1 MTETRLAAVPAGE
14 PQPLDLRSC
23 PLLGRVTRLDRN
35 RLEVEL
41 SDPGLAQR
49 VTVSD
54 LVALATDG
62 DFLIGLVEAVQL
74 RQARPARDGLAG
86 DGPARA
92 SSVALQ
98 VMPVGRLSPGDGGG
112 RATFRR
118 GASGYPHVGS
128 ACHLV
133 EGEQL
138 HGFMSLLGR
147 GVAPEEQLVLGRY
160 AADRETEAIADG
172 NRFFQRHL
180 ALIGSTG
187 AGKSWAVAL
196 MLERASRLSHPN
208 LIVLD
213 LHGEYTPLA
222 RGGDLGR
229 PIARSLRVAGPGDVA
244 RPNEDALFLPYW
256 LLERDELMALVLN
269 PDDPDAADHV
279 FRFTEHV
286 QTLKRVSLVD
296 QGRRLALATFTVD
309 SPIPYRLEHLVELLR
324 RDDAEKI
331 PQPPSNRLEPGP
343 YFGRLTSFVSRLEA
357 RAADPRYGFIFDPP
371 EETFGYDWLG
381 EMAAKLL
388 GEGAGGAGIKIV
400 DLSEVPSAIVPL
412 VAGVLA
418 RLVYDIQFWMDPAR
432 RTPVCLICD
441 EAHLYLPAREDSGPV
456 HRAALDVFEAIAK
469 EGRKYGVGLVV
480 VTQRPTDVSSTI
492 LSQCNNFVI
501 MRLTNDHD
509 RSMVERLIPEHL
521 AGVTGVLPALE
532 PGEGVVVGDAL
543 LLPTRIEFDPPA
555 VKPASTTQPYWSLWT
570 ERSSNGDAIAAGV
583 EALRNQLRSYR

>member
-1 MTETRLAAVPAGE
+1 MIESQAAVDAGAAADPAD
-14 PQPLDLRSC
+14 LDLRSC

-35 RLEVEL
+35 RLEIEL
-41 SDPGLAQR
+41 SEPGLAMR

-54 LVALATDG
+54 LVALSTG
-62 DFLIGLVEAVQL
+62 SDFLMGLVEAVQV
-74 RQARPARDGLAG
+74 RPVRNG
-86 DGPARA
+86 A

-98 VMPVGRLSPGDGGG
+98 VMPVGRLSPGADAV

-118 GASGYPHVGS
+118 GSSGYPHVGS

-138 HGFMSLLGR
+138 HQFMSLLGR
-147 GVAPEEQLVLGRY
+147 GVAAEEQLVLGRY

-196 MLERASRLSHPN
+196 MLERASRLSHAN

-213 LHGEYTPLA
+213 LHGEYTPLTKEADGAGSIA
-222 RGGDLGR
+222 RG
-229 PIARSLRVAGPGDVA
+229 LRVAGPADVV
-244 RPNEDALFLPYW
+244 RSSDDVLFLPYW
-256 LLERDELMALVLN
+256 LLERNELMALVLN
-269 PDDPDAADHV
+269 PDDPDAADHI

-296 QGRRLALATFTVD
+296 QGRTLALATFTVD
-309 SPIPYRLEHLVELLR
+309 SPIPYRLDHLVQLLR
-324 RDDAEKI
+324 RDDVEKI

-343 YFGRLTSFVSRLEA
+343 YFGRLTSFISRLEA

-371 EETFGYDWLG
+371 EQTFSYDWLG
-381 EMAAKLL
+381 ETAAKLL
-388 GEGAGGAGIKIV
+388 GAGTGRAGIKIV

-418 RLVYDIQFWMDPAR
+418 RFVYDVQFWMDPVQ

-441 EAHLYLPAREDSGPV
+441 EAHLYLPAREGSGPI
-456 HRAALDVFEAIAK
+456 HRAALEVFEAIAK

-492 LSQCNNFVI
+492 LSQCNNFVV
-501 MRLTNDHD
+501 MRLTNEHD
-509 RSMVERLIPEHL
+509 RTMIERLIPEHF

-532 PGEGVVVGDAL
+532 PGEGVVIGDAL
-543 LLPTRIEFDPPA
+543 LLPSRVEFDPPR

-570 ERSSNGDAIAAGV
+570 ERPSSQEAIAAGV
-583 EALRNQLRSYR
+583 EALRNQLRASH

>member
-1 MTETRLAAVPAGE
+1 MVESGVAAVGTEAGE
-14 PQPLDLRSC
+14 TAGRLDLRSGS
-23 PLLGRVTRLDRN
+23 LIGRVTRLDRN

-41 SDPGLAQR
+41 SEPGLAAR

-54 LVALATDG
+54 LVALPTG
-62 DFLIGLVEAVQL
+62 SDFLIGLVEAVHM
-74 RQARPARDGLAG
+74 RPARNPG
-86 DGPARA
+86 
-92 SSVALQ
+92 VALQ
-98 VMPVGRLSPGDGGG
+98 VMPVGRLSPGEGVGD
-112 RATFRR
+112 AAFRR

-138 HGFMSLLGR
+138 HRFMSLLGR

-208 LIVLD
+208 LLVLD
-213 LHGEYTPLA
+213 LHGEYTPLTH
-222 RGGDLGR
+222 RSGVTT
-229 PIARSLRVAGPGDVA
+229 PIARGLRVAGPADVA
-244 RPNEDALFLPYW
+244 RPSDDVLFLPHW

-296 QGRRLALATFTVD
+296 QGRSLALATFTVD

-324 RDDAEKI
+324 RDDLEKI
-331 PQPPSNRLEPGP
+331 PQPPSNRIEPGP
-343 YFGRLTSFVSRLEA
+343 YFGRLTSFISRLEA
-357 RAADPRYGFIFDPP
+357 RAGDPRYGFIFDPP
-371 EETFGYDWLG
+371 EQTFGYGWLG
-381 EMAAKLL
+381 ETAAKLL
-388 GEGAGGAGIKIV
+388 GAGTKIV

-432 RTPVCLICD
+432 RTPVCLVCD
-441 EAHLYLPAREDSGPV
+441 EAHLYLPTREDSGPI
-456 HRAALDVFEAIAK
+456 HRAALEVFEAIAK
-469 EGRKYGVGLVV
+469 EGRKHGVGLVV

-492 LSQCNNFVI
+492 LSQCNNFVV

-509 RSMVERLIPEHL
+509 RAMVERLIPEHL

-543 LLPTRIEFDPPA
+543 LLPTRVEFDPPD
-555 VKPASTTQPYWSLWT
+555 VKPAGTTQPYWSLWA
-570 ERSSNGDAIAAGV
+570 ERPSSDEAIADGV
-583 EALRNQLRSYR
+583 EALRNQLRASG